1 MIRQL
6 KPVTLQGASKI
17 LEKADKEN
25 PRVKKTVDYIKKFV
39 KKAKSEEAVKKLETL
54 GISKLDERHIIKI
67 ADFMPQDASE
77 LRLILTADDISLDEN
92 ETEKILATIH
102 EIK

>member
-1 MIRQL
+1 MIKQT
-6 KPVTLQGASKI
+6 KPITLQEASKI

-25 PRVKKTVDYIKKFV
+25 PRVKKTADYIKKFA
-39 KKAKSEEAVKKLETL
+39 KKVKSEEAVKKLETL
-54 GISKLDERHIIKI
+54 GISKLGERHIIKI

-92 ETEKILATIH
+92 ETDKILKTIH